1 MNFSAGAVDAGDV
14 VLDVAGLTKAFG
26 GVRAVESLDFVVHRS
41 RITSLIGPNGAGK
54 TTAFNA
60 ITGVLRADAGSVLLA
75 GHNLANRRPDEIA
88 RLGLGRTY
96 QNIRLFPHLTCLENV
111 LVARHFRQKAS
122 LVEALVGWRSE
133 RREQRAQ
140 EELARSLMDRVGLHG
155 VETKYPRELPYGD
168 QRRLEIARA
177 LALEPTVLAL
187 DEPTAGMSANEAEA
201 VVSLISE
208 LQATGLAI
216 LLIEHNM
223 NIVMDISDRI
233 VVMNFGRKIADG
245 PPDAVRADPAV
256 IEAYL
261 GAEA

>member
-1 MNFSAGAVDAGDV
+1 MNSSAAAGEAGDV
-14 VLDVAGLTKAFG
+14 VLDVTGLTKAFG

-60 ITGVLRADAGSVLLA
+60 ITGVLRADSGSVLLA
-75 GHNLANRRPDEIA
+75 GQNLAKRRPDEIA

-96 QNIRLFPHLTCLENV
+96 QNIRLFQHLTCLENV
-111 LVARHFRQKAS
+111 LVARNFRQKAS
-122 LVEALVGWRSE
+122 LVEALVGWRTE
-133 RREQRAQ
+133 RRERSV
-140 EELARSLMDRVGLHG
+140 EEDLARSLMERVGLRG
-155 VETKYPRELPYGD
+155 VEDKYPRELPYGD

-201 VVSLISE
+201 VVTLISE
-208 LQATGLAI
+208 LQTTGLAI

-245 PPDAVRADPAV
+245 PPETVRTDPGV